1 MDLWGFFMLALNM
14 DLNLITHLRHDFLQL
29 KTSIKQHAMP
39 TFQHKRKGGA
49 QPFDYG
55 EENRSKLLLSAVK
68 QPTHGPLNN
77 LMVRVHAQSELS
89 ASLGPRKH

>member
-29 KTSIKQHAMP
+29 KTSIKHHAMP

-49 QPFDYG
+49 
-55 EENRSKLLLSAVK
+55 
-68 QPTHGPLNN
+68 
-77 LMVRVHAQSELS
+77 
-89 ASLGPRKH
+89 

>member
-49 QPFDYG
+49 
-55 EENRSKLLLSAVK
+55 
-68 QPTHGPLNN
+68 
-77 LMVRVHAQSELS
+77 
-89 ASLGPRKH
+89 